1 MPTRSHCSAA
11 DTALNIILRYGCN
24 NIVASHFRFLVF
36 DLDFGENV
44 KGGGKIFRGGATMIS
59 PSRQRI
65 KIKKYFTFIT
75 FIYLCL
81 HLILFLSSLYNCLLK
96 FILLIILLGE
106 VRKFLGEVL
115 KIAGE
120 VQSYPR
126 GGAHLPQNPALL
138 MSSSKEYK
146 EKNWK

>member
-1 MPTRSHCSAA
+1 M
-11 DTALNIILRYGCN
+11 
-24 NIVASHFRFLVF
+24 F

-59 PSRQRI
+59 PSRQRV

-81 HLILFLSSLYNCLLK
+81 HFILFLSSLYNCLLK
-96 FILLIILLGE
+96 FILFIILLGE
-106 VRKFLGEVL
+106 VRKLL
-115 KIAGE
+115 GE

-138 MSSSKEYK
+138 MLSSKEYK
-146 EKNWK
+146 EKNWKIDSCTVLSVLRKFP

>member
-1 MPTRSHCSAA
+1 M
-11 DTALNIILRYGCN
+11 
-24 NIVASHFRFLVF
+24 F

-44 KGGGKIFRGGATMIS
+44 RGGGKIFRGGATMIS
-59 PSRQRI
+59 PSRQRV

-81 HLILFLSSLYNCLLK
+81 HFILFLSSLYNCLLK
-96 FILLIILLGE
+96 FILYLLIILLGE
-106 VRKFLGEVL
+106 VRKLLGEVL
-115 KIAGE
+115 EISGE

-138 MSSSKEYK
+138 VLSSKEYK
-146 EKNWK
+146 EKNWKIDSCTVLSVLRKFP